1 MKGEQVGHVGGG
13 CQNRIRLEIG
23 ACSVT
28 ALLEDTAT
36 AAAFVELLPLSL
48 TACCTG
54 VALCAPMPH
63 ALPVDAGAVHR
74 GWHDGDIAYS
84 PAGGWLSVLIGDE
97 ENSLRY
103 GDQVTLGHIEGDLEA
118 LRVLEGRQPLR
129 ITLV

>member
-1 MKGEQVGHVGGG
+1 MDGRHD
-13 CQNRIRLEIG
+13 RIKLDFN

-28 ALLEDTAT
+28 ALLKDAAS
-36 AAAFVELLPLSL
+36 AAAFAELLPLSL

-54 VALCAPMPH
+54 VALCAAMPR
-63 ALPVDAGAVHR
+63 ALPVDAGEMHR
-74 GWHDGDIAYS
+74 GWHDGDITYN

-103 GDQVTLGHIEGDLEA
+103 GDQVTLGHIEGDLGA
-118 LRVLEGRQPLR
+118 LRALEGRQPLH

>member
-1 MKGEQVGHVGGG
+1 MRGERS
-13 CQNRIRLEIG
+13 NRIKLDFD
-23 ACSVT
+23 ACSAT
-28 ALLEDTAT
+28 ALLKDTAS
-36 AAAFVELLPLSL
+36 AAAFAELLPLSL

-54 VALCAPMPH
+54 VALCAAMPC

-74 GWHDGDIAYS
+74 GWCNGDIAYN

-118 LRVLEGRQPLR
+118 LRALEGRQALR
-129 ITLV
+129 ITFA

>member
-1 MKGEQVGHVGGG
+1 MRGERS
-13 CQNRIRLEIG
+13 NRIKLDFD
-23 ACSVT
+23 ACSAT
-28 ALLEDTAT
+28 ALLKDTAS
-36 AAAFVELLPLSL
+36 ADAFAELLPLSL

-54 VALCAPMPH
+54 VALCAAMPC
-63 ALPVDAGAVHR
+63 ALPIDAGEVHR
-74 GWHDGDIAYS
+74 GWCDGDIAYN

-118 LRVLEGRQPLR
+118 LRALEGRQPLR